1 MRKGRIITVLE
12 VALGLLPATVVLL
25 PLLMAGAGGSAIA
38 VLAILA
44 DGSKPFSMRLTMAL
58 PPVGIVL
65 WVLSAALGM
74 LALWVSVLGRETVTQ
89 QPRLRIGLVAC
100 LLGGSVAALLWLYVM
115 GTGRGSQGLLSWAI
129 WIGLL
134 GGPLIVST
142 RHLILLVMNQRT
154 PARQAAAPPPKSAD
168 DR

>member
-44 DGSKPFSMRLTMAL
+44 DGAKPLSMRLTMAL

-65 WVLSAALGM
+65 WVLSAALGI
-74 LALWVSVLGRETVTQ
+74 LALWISMLGRETVAH
-89 QPRLRIGLVAC
+89 QPRVRVGLVAC
-100 LLGGSVAALLWLYVM
+100 LLVGSVAAILWLYVM
-115 GTGRGSQGLLSWAI
+115 GTGRESHDLLSWAI

-134 GGPLIVST
+134 GGPLIVS
-142 RHLILLVMNQRT
+142 
-154 PARQAAAPPPKSAD
+154 A
-168 DR
+168 

>member
-38 VLAILA
+38 VVAILA
-44 DGSKPFSMRLTMAL
+44 DGAKPFSMRLTMAL
-58 PPVGIVL
+58 APLGIVL
-65 WVLSAALGM
+65 WVLIAALGM
-74 LALWVSVLGRETVTQ
+74 LALWISVLGHESVAH
-89 QPRLRIGLVAC
+89 QPRVRIGLVAC

-115 GTGRGSQGLLSWAI
+115 GTGPGSQGLLSWAI
-129 WIGLL
+129 WVDLL
-134 GGPLIVST
+134 GGPLIVSA
-142 RHLILLVMNQRT
+142 RHLVLLVMNQRT
-154 PARQAAAPPPKSAD
+154 PARQAAAPPPKSAA

>member
-12 VALGLLPATVVLL
+12 VALGLLPATVVLV

-44 DGSKPFSMRLTMAL
+44 DGTKPFSMRLTMAL

-74 LALWVSVLGRETVTQ
+74 SVLWISVLGRETVAH
-89 QPRLRIGLVAC
+89 QPRVRVGFVAC
-100 LLGGSVAALLWLYVM
+100 LLGGSVAAILFLYVM
-115 GTGRGSQGLLSWAI
+115 GTGRGSPDLLSWAI

-142 RHLILLVMNQRT
+142 RHLVLLVMNQRT
-154 PARQAAAPPPKSAD
+154 PARQAAAPPPRSAAD
-168 DR
+168 S

>member
-1 MRKGRIITVLE
+1 VLE

-44 DGSKPFSMRLTMAL
+44 DGAKPFSMRLTTAL
-58 PPVGIVL
+58 LPVGIVL

-74 LALWVSVLGRETVTQ
+74 LALWISVLGHETVAHQ
-89 QPRLRIGLVAC
+89 LRVRVGLVAC
-100 LLGGSVAALLWLYVM
+100 LLGGSVAAILWLYVM
-115 GTGRGSQGLLSWAI
+115 GAGRGSPGLLGWAI

-134 GGPLIVST
+134 GGPLIVSA
-142 RHLILLVMNQRT
+142 RHLVLLLMNQRT
-154 PARQAAAPPPKSAD
+154 PARQAVDAPPKSAAD
-168 DR
+168 S